1 LGCQRRIIP
10 ERKRD
15 KLNYPLPFQR
25 RHPHVTVRILGA
37 TALELATTVII
48 VEEQVRGRLDR
59 VRRARSDT
67 EVVRAYRSLLA
78 TFLYFRT
85 ITIMDFDEPAQTIF
99 QRLRAQRIRIGTLDL
114 RIAAIALSREATLVT
129 RNRQDFAG
137 IPALNIADW
146 SVPGDDV
153 SGH

>member
-1 LGCQRRIIP
+1 MFILDTDHIS
-10 ERKRD
+10 
-15 KLNYPLPFQR
+15 LFQR
-25 RHPHVTVRILGA
+25 RDPHVTARVLA
-37 TALELATTVII
+37 TPALELATTVIT
-48 VEEQVRGRLDR
+48 VEEQVRGRLGQ

-67 EVVRAYRSLLA
+67 EVVSAYRSLLA

-85 ITIMDFDEPAQTIF
+85 ITILDFDEPAQTLF

-137 IPALNIADW
+137 IPALDIEDW
-146 SVPGDDV
+146 SVPRDNV
-153 SGH
+153 TGH